1 MILKIFLLLFSF
13 ALFSTSLLLR
23 DPVLAKLRYSGLIGI
38 NLIGIFWIG
47 FYFVHRS
54 KKEFL
59 KTFTL
64 LFILAAMGISLGK
77 ETSFQYKKNFIR
89 NYDKGK
95 LASLAKHILV
105 GFRSEKELSELIEL
119 PVIGFFITHHNVK
132 GLNIDETK
140 HLVDEIQI
148 KRQKNGF
155 QKALIATDQEGGKVS
170 RLSPPLKLQSSLG
183 ELLEANSNLDN
194 DSLRAKINSY
204 AEEQTSELK
213 RIGVNINFSPIL
225 DLKVEKEPSPLDMYS
240 RIYNRAISK
249 DPEMTSFVAEVYSK
263 KLLEAKIIPTLK
275 HFPGIGR
282 ITEDTHFFN
291 ANLTTPLSE
300 LEKSDLIPFTHLTH
314 NLDLS
319 LVMLSHSTVTDL
331 DPTRPISISERGI
344 QDYIRS
350 KFPITTILITDDM
363 NMGPMIYF
371 KGGVGSAAV
380 TGLNAGLDILLV
392 SYDGEQVYEILFALI
407 ESHAKGNLNLKRL
420 DESEKRLNRLNQF
433 LFEKKIEEYHR

>member
-1 MILKIFLLLFSF
+1 MILKFLLLLFSIV
-13 ALFSTSLLLR
+13 LFSASLLLR
-23 DPVLAKLRYSGLIGI
+23 DPVLAKIRYSGLIGI
-38 NLIGIFWIG
+38 NLIGILWIG

-54 KKEFL
+54 KKEIL
-59 KTFTL
+59 HTITL
-64 LFILAAMGISLGK
+64 LFVLAGMGISLGK
-77 ETSFQYKKNFIR
+77 ETSFQYKKNFVR
-89 NYDKGK
+89 NFDKGE

-105 GFRSEKELSELIEL
+105 GFRSEKELSELVEL

-132 GLNIDETK
+132 GLSLDKTK
-140 HLVDEIQI
+140 RIVDEIQT
-148 KRQKNGF
+148 KRLQNGF
-155 QKALIATDQEGGKVS
+155 SQALIATDQEGGRVS
-170 RLSPPLKLQSSLG
+170 RLSPPLKLQPSLG
-183 ELLEANSNLDN
+183 EIVEANSTLDKE
-194 DSLRAKINSY
+194 SIKEKIDLY
-204 AEEQTSELK
+204 AFEQASELK
-213 RIGVNINFSPIL
+213 KIGVNINFSPIL
-225 DLKVEKEPSPLDMYS
+225 DLKIEKEQSPLDMYS

-249 DPEMTSFVAEVYSK
+249 DPEMTSFVADVYCK

-331 DPTRPISISERGI
+331 DSTRPISISEKGI
-344 QDYIRS
+344 QEYIRS

-407 ESHAKGNLNLKRL
+407 ESHLKGNLNLKRL

-433 LFEKKIEEYHR
+433 LFEKKF